1 LGCDVAKRKFAFEFG
16 IDPYTDC
23 DPVADRLGEI
33 ARAAVAGGIAAKAAM
48 GAIDGK
54 VLLAMRISGTAYG
67 MMQLVCDNP
76 PGKLREINRE
86 KLQIMGVAEPLIDAF
101 LDNYRCNPHEET
113 LLVGEH

>member
-1 LGCDVAKRKFAFEFG
+1 MGSD
-16 IDPYTDC
+16 T
-23 DPVADRLGEI
+23 
-33 ARAAVAGGIAAKAAM
+33 AKAAM

-54 VLLAMRISGTAYG
+54 VVLAMRISGTAYG
-67 MMQLVCDNP
+67 MMQLVRDNP